1 MIEVPASAADS
12 RVDQLISAQIA
23 RTPDAIAAVHGSR
36 SLSYRD
42 LGRQSDRAAARLR
55 ALGVARGTLVG
66 VHLER
71 SVEMLVAVIAV
82 MKTGAAYVPLDPD
95 FPADRLGHMV
105 ADAGLAVVV
114 SQPSLADVAPPG
126 DYRRVH
132 VAQLL
137 EQQDEAADEPTPV
150 APDPPQSGNGSD
162 LVYVLYTSGST
173 GIPKGVAIE
182 HRNVAN
188 FLLSMQGEP
197 GMDAQDRIV
206 AVTTLSFDIAALEL
220 YLPLVTGATVVIASR
235 EEASDGGSLRALID
249 SNGATVMQAT
259 PTTWRLLIDAGWQGS
274 PGFKVLCGGEPLP
287 PDLARMLLE
296 RCGQLWNMYGPTE
309 TAIWSTVHRV
319 TDGEEPVP
327 IGRPIA
333 NTRVYV
339 LDRSGRPVPT
349 GILGELF
356 IAGAGVARG
365 YLNLPQLTAER
376 FLRDPYSKDAG
387 ARMYRTGDLG
397 RYLPDGN
404 LEFRS
409 RVDNQVKIRG
419 FRVELGDVEAAL
431 ESHAAVKQAVA
442 RIVEFRPGDLRLVAY
457 VLPFG
462 EAPTHADLR
471 DYLRTRLPHYMVPQ
485 HLPVVREFPLT
496 PNGKV
501 DRNALPLPQLPPA
514 AGMHTGSS
522 APVDPRI
529 GYLAAVWSE
538 ILGVAAGADDNFFDL
553 GGHSMLAVH
562 MVNRVAAETG
572 VRIKLVRLASQNLAA
587 LAVDLPASADAA
599 APAGGGARFV
609 RDAMRL
615 FGIPGVKPT

>member
-1 MIEVPASAADS
+1 M
-12 RVDQLISAQIA
+12 
-23 RTPDAIAAVHGSR
+23 
-36 SLSYRD
+36 
-42 LGRQSDRAAARLR
+42 
-55 ALGVARGTLVG
+55 
-66 VHLER
+66 
-71 SVEMLVAVIAV
+71 
-82 MKTGAAYVPLDPD
+82 
-95 FPADRLGHMV
+95 
-105 ADAGLAVVV
+105 
-114 SQPSLADVAPPG
+114 
-126 DYRRVH
+126 
-132 VAQLL
+132 
-137 EQQDEAADEPTPV
+137 
-150 APDPPQSGNGSD
+150 
-162 LVYVLYTSGST
+162 LYTSGST
-173 GIPKGVAIE
+173 GMPKGVALE

-188 FLLSMQGEP
+188 FLLSMQREP
-197 GMDAQDRIV
+197 GMTPQDRIV

-249 SNGATVMQAT
+249 SHGATVMQAT

-309 TAIWSTVHRV
+309 TAVWSTVHRV
-319 TDGEEPVP
+319 TAGDEPVP

-365 YLNLPQLTAER
+365 YLNLPQLTAEK

-409 RVDNQVKIRG
+409 RLDNQIKIRG

-431 ESHAAVKQAVA
+431 ESHVAVKQAVA
-442 RIVEFRPGDLRLVAY
+442 RIVELRPGDRRLVAY
-457 VLPFG
+457 VLPFA
-462 EAPTHADLR
+462 EAPTHAELR
-471 DYLRTRLPHYMVPQ
+471 DYLRTRLPQYMVPQ

-501 DRNALPLPQLPPA
+501 DRNALPMPPA
-514 AGMHTGSS
+514 EPSSVTGMAGPD
-522 APVDPRI
+522 APVDPRVS
-529 GYLAAVWSE
+529 YLTQVWSE
-538 ILGVAAGADDNFFDL
+538 VLGVAVSPDDNFFDL

-562 MVNRVAAETG
+562 MVNRVAADTG
-572 VRIKLVRLASQNLAA
+572 VRIKLVRLASQDLAA
-587 LAVDLPASADAA
+587 LAVDLPACAGAA
-599 APAGGGARFV
+599 APAGVAARLV
-609 RDAMRL
+609 RDAKRL
-615 FGIPGVKPT
+615 FRLHDVKPI